1 MNEYSISDYGIFSD
15 AVATTNDCSNKITTA
30 KDGVNNCKTVISS
43 ESVFM
48 GPMADKCTEA
58 LTGLDSECSSI
69 ITNLGSMS
77 SYLVSTSNTYQ
88 TADQAANGAVAG
100 VGTSTALGTGTS
112 SNSQA
117 AVNGGTMYTYTHN
130 GQTFNVAN
138 TKINVD
144 DYAAYI
150 QKNKM
155 YQNAGFL
162 GSQCMLLSQ
171 YYASDMIRG
180 EYTSKD
186 TMANHGGSPAVK
198 MNERTKSA
206 DEAPVKDYMYQELS
220 QGHPVVLQ
228 VTQKRSNEGL
238 RHLVTAVGYSSNVSS
253 SADLTPENILV
264 LDCVDGKV
272 QTLSERNRKLYAQGG
287 NYQALGPTNNFLAS
301 VSPDKNNGTTANA

>member
-1 MNEYSISDYGIFSD
+1 MNEYSISDYGIFTD
-15 AVATTNDCSNKITTA
+15 AVTSTNDCSNKVTLA
-30 KDGVNNCKTVISS
+30 KDGVNACKTVIGS

-48 GPMADKCTEA
+48 GPIADKCSEA
-58 LTGLDSECSSI
+58 LTGLDSDCTTI
-69 ITNLGSMS
+69 ISNLGSMS
-77 SYLVSTSNTYQ
+77 SYLISTSGTYQ
-88 TADQAANGAVAG
+88 NADQEANATITGG
-100 VGTSTALGTGTS
+100 DTSLLTGLATS
-112 SNSQA
+112 ANSQN
-117 AVNGGTMYTYTHN
+117 VLSSGTMYNYNYN
-130 GQTFNVAN
+130 GQNFNVAN

-171 YYASDMIRG
+171 YYASDMLRG

-198 MNERTKSA
+198 MNERAIS
-206 DEAPVKDYMYQELS
+206 ESEEPVKEYMYNELS

-238 RHLVTAVGYSSNVSS
+238 RHLVTAVGYSSSVNSYQ
-253 SADLTPENILV
+253 DLTPENILV

-272 QTLSERNRKLYAQGG
+272 QTLNERNRKLYNQGG
-287 NYQALGPTNNFLAS
+287 KYQSLGPTEKFLAS
-301 VSPDKNNGTTANA
+301 ITPVGNTVNA

>member
-1 MNEYSISDYGIFSD
+1 MNEYNISDYGIFSD
-15 AVATTNDCSNKITTA
+15 AVATTNACSNSVTTA
-30 KDGVNNCKTVISS
+30 KDGVTACKTIVSS

-58 LTGLDSECSSI
+58 LTTLDTDCTNI

-77 SYLVSTSNTYQ
+77 SYLVQTSGNYQ
-88 TADQAANGAVAG
+88 AADQAANAVIGG
-100 VGTSTALGTGTS
+100 VGGATLTTGAS
-112 SNSQA
+112 QNSQA
-117 AVNGGTMYTYTHN
+117 LVNGGTMYTYTHN
-130 GQTFNVAN
+130 GQTFNVTN

-171 YYASDMIRG
+171 YYASDMLRG

-198 MNERTKSA
+198 MNERTKSS
-206 DEAPVKDYMYQELS
+206 EEQPVKDYMYQELS

-287 NYQALGPTNNFLAS
+287 NYQALGPTNKFLAAITP
-301 VSPDKNNGTTANA
+301 VGNTANA

>member
-1 MNEYSISDYGIFSD
+1 M
-15 AVATTNDCSNKITTA
+15 
-30 KDGVNNCKTVISS
+30 
-43 ESVFM
+43 
-48 GPMADKCTEA
+48 
-58 LTGLDSECSSI
+58 TGSTS
-69 ITNLGSMS
+69 TLGSTSQS
-77 SYLVSTSNTYQ
+77 SQSV
-88 TADQAANGAVAG
+88 
-100 VGTSTALGTGTS
+100 LGTGS
-112 SNSQA
+112 
-117 AVNGGTMYTYTHN
+117 MYSYDYN
-130 GQTFNVAN
+130 GQKFNVTN

-144 DYAAYI
+144 DYAAYL

-171 YYASDMIRG
+171 YYASDMLRG

-198 MNERTKSA
+198 MNERTKSS
-206 DEAPVKDYMYQELS
+206 EEQPVKDYMYQELS

-238 RHLVTAVGYSSNVSS
+238 RHLVTAVGYSSNVTS

-287 NYQALGPTNNFLAS
+287 TYQALGPTNKFLAAITP
-301 VSPDKNNGTTANA
+301 VGNTANA

>member
-1 MNEYSISDYGIFSD
+1 M
-15 AVATTNDCSNKITTA
+15 TTA
-30 KDGVNNCKTVISS
+30 KDGVNECKTVIGNDG
-43 ESVFM
+43 VFM
-48 GPMADKCTEA
+48 GPIVDKCEAA
-58 LTGLDSECSSI
+58 LTGLDTDCGEI
-69 ITNLGSMS
+69 ITNLGTMS
-77 SYLVSTSNTYQ
+77 TYLMTTSGNYQAGDSEANSTITGST
-88 TADQAANGAVAG
+88 TTTTTPG
-100 VGTSTALGTGTS
+100 VTSQSSQSVLGTGS
-112 SNSQA
+112 
-117 AVNGGTMYTYTHN
+117 MYSYDYN
-130 GQTFNVAN
+130 GQKFNVAN

-144 DYAAYI
+144 DYAAYL

-171 YYASDMIRG
+171 YYASDMLRG
-180 EYTSKD
+180 QYTSKD

-198 MNERTKSA
+198 MNERTKSS
-206 DEAPVKDYMYQELS
+206 EEQPVKDYMYQELS

-287 NYQALGPTNNFLAS
+287 NYQALGPTNKFLAAITP
-301 VSPDKNNGTTANA
+301 VGNTANA

>member
-1 MNEYSISDYGIFSD
+1 MNEYSISDYGIFTD
-15 AVATTNDCSNKITTA
+15 AVTSTKDCSNKVTLA
-30 KDGVNNCKTVISS
+30 KDGVNACKTVIGS

-48 GPMADKCTEA
+48 GPIADKCSEA
-58 LTGLDSECSSI
+58 LTGLDSDCTTI
-69 ITNLGSMS
+69 ISNLGSMS
-77 SYLVSTSNTYQ
+77 SYLISTSGTYQ
-88 TADQAANGAVAG
+88 NADQEANATITGG
-100 VGTSTALGTGTS
+100 DTSLLTGLATS
-112 SNSQA
+112 ANSQN
-117 AVNGGTMYTYTHN
+117 VLGSGTMYNYNYN
-130 GQTFNVAN
+130 GQNFNVAN

-171 YYASDMIRG
+171 YYASDMLRG

-198 MNERTKSA
+198 MNERAIS
-206 DEAPVKDYMYQELS
+206 ESEEPVKEYMYNELS

-238 RHLVTAVGYSSNVSS
+238 RHLVTAVGYSSSVNSYQ
-253 SADLTPENILV
+253 DLTPENILV

-272 QTLSERNRKLYAQGG
+272 QTLNERNRKLYNQGG
-287 NYQALGPTNNFLAS
+287 KYQSLGPTEKFLAS
-301 VSPDKNNGTTANA
+301 ITPVGNTVNA

>member
-1 MNEYSISDYGIFSD
+1 MNEYSISDYGIFTD
-15 AVATTNDCSNKITTA
+15 AVTSTNDCSNKVTLA
-30 KDGVNNCKTVISS
+30 KDGVNACKTVIGS

-48 GPMADKCTEA
+48 GPIADKCSEA
-58 LTGLDSECSSI
+58 LTGLDSDCTTI
-69 ITNLGSMS
+69 ISNLGSMS
-77 SYLVSTSNTYQ
+77 SYLISTSGTYQ
-88 TADQAANGAVAG
+88 NADQEANATITGG
-100 VGTSTALGTGTS
+100 DTSLLTGLATS
-112 SNSQA
+112 ANSQN
-117 AVNGGTMYTYTHN
+117 VLSSGTMYNYNYN
-130 GQTFNVAN
+130 GQNFNVAN

-171 YYASDMIRG
+171 YYASDMLRG

-198 MNERTKSA
+198 MNERAIS
-206 DEAPVKDYMYQELS
+206 ESEEPVKEYMYNELS

-238 RHLVTAVGYSSNVSS
+238 RHLVTAVGYSSSVNSYQ
-253 SADLTPENILV
+253 DLTPENILV

-272 QTLSERNRKLYAQGG
+272 QTLNERNRKLYNQGG
-287 NYQALGPTNNFLAS
+287 KYQSLGPTEKFLAS
-301 VSPDKNNGTTANA
+301 ITPVGNTINA

>member
-1 MNEYSISDYGIFSD
+1 MNEYSISDYGIFTD
-15 AVATTNDCSNKITTA
+15 AVTSTNDCSNKVTLA
-30 KDGVNNCKTVISS
+30 KDGVNACKTVIGS

-48 GPMADKCTEA
+48 GPIADKCSEA
-58 LTGLDSECSSI
+58 LTGLDSDCITI
-69 ITNLGSMS
+69 ISNLGSMS
-77 SYLVSTSNTYQ
+77 SYLISTSGTYQ
-88 TADQAANGAVAG
+88 NADQEANATITGG
-100 VGTSTALGTGTS
+100 DTSLLTGLATS
-112 SNSQA
+112 ANSQN
-117 AVNGGTMYTYTHN
+117 VLSSGTMYNYNYN
-130 GQTFNVAN
+130 GQNFNVAN

-171 YYASDMIRG
+171 YYASDMLRG

-198 MNERTKSA
+198 MNERAIS
-206 DEAPVKDYMYQELS
+206 ESEEPVKEYMYNELS

-238 RHLVTAVGYSSNVSS
+238 RHLVTAVGYSSSVNSYQ
-253 SADLTPENILV
+253 DLTPENILV

-272 QTLSERNRKLYAQGG
+272 QTLNERNRKLYNQGG
-287 NYQALGPTNNFLAS
+287 KYQSLGPTEKFLAS
-301 VSPDKNNGTTANA
+301 ITPVGNTVNA

>member
-1 MNEYSISDYGIFSD
+1 MNEYSISDYGIFTD
-15 AVATTNDCSNKITTA
+15 AVTSTNDCSNKVTLA
-30 KDGVNNCKTVISS
+30 KDGVNACKTVIGS

-48 GPMADKCTEA
+48 GPIADKCSEA
-58 LTGLDSECSSI
+58 LTGLDSDCTTI
-69 ITNLGSMS
+69 ISNLGSMS
-77 SYLVSTSNTYQ
+77 SYLISTSGTYQ
-88 TADQAANGAVAG
+88 NADQEANATITGG
-100 VGTSTALGTGTS
+100 DTSLLTGLATS
-112 SNSQA
+112 ANSQN
-117 AVNGGTMYTYTHN
+117 VLSSGTMYNYNYN
-130 GQTFNVAN
+130 GQNFNVAN

-171 YYASDMIRG
+171 YYASDMLRG

-198 MNERTKSA
+198 MNERAIS
-206 DEAPVKDYMYQELS
+206 ESEEPVKEYMYNELS

-238 RHLVTAVGYSSNVSS
+238 RHLVTAVGYSSSVNSYQ
-253 SADLTPENILV
+253 DLTPENILV

-272 QTLSERNRKLYAQGG
+272 QTLNERNRNYYNQKGKYYAK
-287 NYQALGPTNNFLAS
+287 APTEEFLA
-301 VSPDKNNGTTANA
+301 KINKQTANA

>member
-1 MNEYSISDYGIFSD
+1 MNEYNISDYGIFSD
-15 AVATTNDCSNKITTA
+15 AVASTNACSNSVTTA
-30 KDGVNNCKTVISS
+30 KDGVTACKTVVGS
-43 ESVFM
+43 EGVFM
-48 GPMADKCTEA
+48 GPIADKCVAA
-58 LTGLDSECSSI
+58 LDTDCTNI

-77 SYLVSTSNTYQ
+77 SYLIQTSGNYQ
-88 TADQAANGAVAG
+88 NADQAANAVIGG
-100 VGTSTALGTGTS
+100 VGGATLTTGTS
-112 SNSQA
+112 QNSQA
-117 AVNGGTMYTYTHN
+117 LVNGGTMYTYTHN
-130 GQTFNVAN
+130 GQTFNVTN

-171 YYASDMIRG
+171 YYASDMLRG

-198 MNERTKSA
+198 MNERTKSS
-206 DEAPVKDYMYQELS
+206 EEQPVKDYMYQELS

-287 NYQALGPTNNFLAS
+287 NYQALGPTNKFLAAITP
-301 VSPDKNNGTTANA
+301 VGNTANA

>member
-1 MNEYSISDYGIFSD
+1 MNEYNISDYGIFSD
-15 AVATTNDCSNKITTA
+15 AVQTTNTCSNSVTTA
-30 KDGVNNCKTVISS
+30 KDGVAACKTVVGS
-43 ESVFM
+43 EGVFM
-48 GPMADKCTEA
+48 GPIADKCVAA
-58 LTGLDSECSSI
+58 LDGLDADCTNI

-77 SYLVSTSNTYQ
+77 SYLVQTSGNYQ
-88 TADQAANGAVAG
+88 AADQNANAVIGGVDGA
-100 VGTSTALGTGTS
+100 TLTTNS
-112 SNSQA
+112 SQNSQTL
-117 AVNGGTMYTYTHN
+117 VNGGTMYTYMHN
-130 GQTFNVAN
+130 GQSFNVTN

-171 YYASDMIRG
+171 YYASDMLRG
-180 EYTSKD
+180 QYTSKD

-198 MNERTKSA
+198 MNERTKSS
-206 DEAPVKDYMYQELS
+206 EEQPVKDYMYQELA

-238 RHLVTAVGYSSNVSS
+238 RHLVTAVGFSSNVTS

-287 NYQALGPTNNFLAS
+287 TYQALGPTNNFLAS
-301 VSPDKNNGTTANA
+301 ITPVGNTANA

>member
-1 MNEYSISDYGIFSD
+1 MNDYSISDYGIFSD
-15 AVATTNDCSNKITTA
+15 AVTTTNDCSNKITTA
-30 KDGVNNCKTVISS
+30 QDGVNACKTIVGS

-48 GPMADKCTEA
+48 GPMAEKCVEA
-58 LTGLDSECSSI
+58 LTLIDGECTTI
-69 ITNLGSMS
+69 ISNLGSMS
-77 SYLVSTSNTYQ
+77 SYLISTSGTYQ
-88 TADQAANGAVAG
+88 TADKNADDVISGIG
-100 VGTSTALGTGTS
+100 SSTLNTGTS
-112 SNSQA
+112 VDSQA
-117 AVNGGTMYTYTHN
+117 LLNNGTMYTYTHN
-130 GQTFNVAN
+130 GQVFNVTN

-144 DYAAYI
+144 DYASYI

-171 YYASDMIRG
+171 YYASDMLRG
-180 EYTSKD
+180 EYTSKE
-186 TMANHGGSPAVK
+186 TMSEHGGSPAVK
-198 MNERTKSA
+198 MNERTKSTS
-206 DEAPVKDYMYQELS
+206 EEPVKDYVYQELS

-272 QTLSERNRKLYAQGG
+272 QTLSERNRKLYNQGG
-287 NYQALGPTNNFLAS
+287 NYQALGPTNTFLAS
-301 VSPDKNNGTTANA
+301 VEKKNSNNSTVNA